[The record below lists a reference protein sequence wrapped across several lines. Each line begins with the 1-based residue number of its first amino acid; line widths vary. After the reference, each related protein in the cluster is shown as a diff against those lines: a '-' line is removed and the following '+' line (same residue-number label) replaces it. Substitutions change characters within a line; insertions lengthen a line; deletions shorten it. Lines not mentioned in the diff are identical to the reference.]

1 MHRPRPSA
9 PRRARATRAAA
20 GLTALAL
27 AASGA
32 VAAATTAAAAPTA
45 HLTATTA
52 ATTPTPDSPNG
63 DAALNGYRNVGYFM
77 SWAPENYG
85 YTVRDFVESGQAEQ
99 ITHVNYAFGN
109 IHPTDLTCFLAD
121 APGTPEPGGN
131 DGAGDAQADF
141 VRAVSAEDSVDGVA
155 DAPGQALAGNFN
167 QLRKLKEEHPDTKVL
182 MSLGGWTWSKFF
194 SKAAATPESRE
205 KFVASCIDL
214 YIDGNLP
221 VIDGRGGPGAAAGL
235 FDGIDVDW
243 EWPGAPDWSQ
253 HPENHVDPV
262 NDKANFTALLAEF
275 RKQLDERG
283 AAQGKDY
290 LLSAYIPV
298 SPTVV
303 NAGWDAP
310 TIFDYLD
317 YGNMQGYDLHGGW
330 SPNLAGHQ
338 ANLHD
343 TSQPGTISLEDGI
356 DLYLSRGVDPGQLT
370 LGIPAFGRG
379 WSGVEAGDSNGA
391 WQPAAGV
398 APGTYEAGN
407 KQYFELR
414 DHGTEYFDEVSG
426 ASWRYDGDQWWSVD
440 TPRAVEFK
448 ASWITEKGLG
458 GSMFWDLAGD
468 YEDELVGTAA
478 DVYRAAPAGPVDPT
492 APGSC
497 FPGWDRSTSYV
508 GGRVVSHEGVN
519 YRAAWW
525 VRTNVP
531 GTEKWYPAWRVV
543 GTCA

>member
-9 PRRARATRAAA
+9 PRPARATRAAA

-32 VAAATTAAAAPTA
+32 VAAATTAAAAPA
-45 HLTATTA
+45 DLTATTA
-52 ATTPTPDSPNG
+52 ATAPTPDSPNG

-155 DAPGQALAGNFN
+155 DTADQALAGNFN
-167 QLRKLKEEHPDTKVL
+167 QLRKLKEQHPDTKVL

-194 SKAAATPESRE
+194 SKAAATPSRE

-221 VIDGRGGPGAAAGL
+221 VIDGRGGLGAAAGL

-243 EWPGAPDWSQ
+243 EWPGRPTGRSTPRTTSTPSTTRRTSPPSSPSSASSSTSAAPRGRGLPALRL
-253 HPENHVDPV
+253 HPGEPH
-262 NDKANFTALLAEF
+262 
-275 RKQLDERG
+275 RGERRLG
-283 AAQGKDY
+283 R
-290 LLSAYIPV
+290 
-298 SPTVV
+298 
-303 NAGWDAP
+303 P

-330 SPNLAGHQ
+330 SPNLAGHRR
-338 ANLHD
+338 
-343 TSQPGTISLEDGI
+343 TSTTPRSRARSRFEDGI
-356 DLYLSRGVDPGQLT
+356 DLYLSRASSTRPAHARHPGVRPRLVRRR
-370 LGIPAFGRG
+370 GRRL
-379 WSGVEAGDSNGA
+379 ERCL
-391 WQPAAGV
+391 AARRGRR
-398 APGTYEAGN
+398 PGTYEAGN

-414 DHGTEYFDEVSG
+414 DHGTEYFDEASG

-440 TPRAVEFK
+440 TPRAVAHK

-478 DVYRAAPAGPVDPT
+478 DVYRAGPAGPVDPT

-508 GGRVVSHEGVN
+508 GGRVVAHEGVN

>member
-1 MHRPRPSA
+1 MHVPRSSS
-9 PRRARATRAAA
+9 PRRARPTRAAA
-20 GLTALAL
+20 ALAALAL
-27 AASGA
+27 AATGS
-32 VAAATTAAAAPTA
+32 VAAATTAAATPDVA
-45 HLTATTA
+45 TATATA
-52 ATTPTPDSPNG
+52 SPNG
-63 DAALNGYRNVGYFM
+63 DAAINGYRNVGYFM

-85 YTVRDFVESGQAEQ
+85 YTVKDLVASGQAEQ
-99 ITHVNYAFGN
+99 VTHVNYAFGN

-167 QLRKLKEEHPDTKVL
+167 QLRKLKEQYPGTKVL
-182 MSLGGWTWSKFF
+182 MSLGGWTWSKYF

-205 KFVASCIDL
+205 RFVASCLDL

-221 VIDGRGGPGAAAGL
+221 EIDGRGGPGAAAGL

-275 RKQLDERG
+275 RRQLDERG

-303 NAGWDAP
+303 DAGWDAP

-330 SPNLAGHQ
+330 SPHLAGHQ

-343 TSQPGTISLEDGI
+343 TTQPGTISLEDGI
-356 DLYLSRGVDPGQLT
+356 DLYLSRGVDPAQLT

-379 WSGVEAGDSNGA
+379 WSGVEAGDTDGA

-414 DHGTEYFDEVSG
+414 DHGTEYFDEASG

-440 TPRAVEFK
+440 TPRAVAHK
-448 ASWITEKGLG
+448 ASWIAEKGLG

-468 YEDELVGTAA
+468 FEDELVGTAA
-478 DVYRAAPAGPVDPT
+478 GVYRAAQAGPVDPD
-492 APGSC
+492 APGAC
-497 FPGWDRSTSYV
+497 FPAWDRDTSYPA
-508 GGRVVSHEGVN
+508 GRVVSHEGVN

-531 GTEKWYPAWRVV
+531 GAESWYPSWRVV